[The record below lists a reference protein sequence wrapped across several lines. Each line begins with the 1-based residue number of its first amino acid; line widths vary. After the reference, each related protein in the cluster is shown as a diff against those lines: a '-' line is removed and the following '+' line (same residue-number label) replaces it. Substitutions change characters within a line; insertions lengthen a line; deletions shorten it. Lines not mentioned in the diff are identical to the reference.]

1 MTFGK
6 RTASAIPASRS
17 SLRKDSPQTRPG
29 GYWLGLVMVPATFAM
44 IGLGGGLRQRTP
56 LSELLVAIPASALS
70 LSIVAA
76 LVLLVAD
83 VALRALGWRQP
94 WVFAVVCGL
103 ALYGL
108 CFVTPVRG
116 LNQVLLAL
124 VPGLCGGWILGWS
137 RR

>member
-1 MTFGK
+1 MAFGK
-6 RTASAIPASRS
+6 RTVSAIPASRG
-17 SLRKDSPQTRPG
+17 SLPKDAPETRRG
-29 GYWLGLVMVPATFAM
+29 GYWLGLATVPATLA
-44 IGLGGGLRQRTP
+44 IVGLIGGLWQRTP
-56 LSELLVAIPASALS
+56 VINLMIAIPASALS

-116 LNQVLLAL
+116 INLLL
-124 VPGLCGGWILGWS
+124 LSLIPGLCGGWILGWS